1 MPNVVKGSKQN
12 RMMVVPYRPRQRLL
26 WAFASVVFV
35 SLGSLGG
42 FSFGYYQT
50 LRNQEFVEIDGE
62 EFGAQ
67 IENLTGE
74 NTELRRQITMLD
86 RSSMMDQKVNETD
99 QQTIRRLQDQLS
111 RLEQDLTYY
120 KNVVSEQT
128 DDTGLTISKW
138 SLVPTSQPSRYRY
151 QLAVRQK
158 DADGDTYLTGHVNVE
173 LVGTQ
178 DGKITVYSLN
188 EVSEQQEQMDI
199 KLRFKFFQNVEGD
212 LTLPENFLPDHV
224 RIIGIE
230 SAPIKKMIDQDFAW
244 LIQD

>member
-12 RMMVVPYRPRQRLL
+12 RMMVVPYRPGQRLF
-26 WAFASVVFV
+26 WTFASIVVV
-35 SLGSLGG
+35 SLGTLGG

-50 LRNQEFVEIDGE
+50 LRNQESAEIDSE
-62 EFGAQ
+62 EFGTQ

-158 DADGDTYLTGHVNVE
+158 DADGDTYLTGHVNV
-173 LVGTQ
+173 
-178 DGKITVYSLN
+178 
-188 EVSEQQEQMDI
+188 
-199 KLRFKFFQNVEGD
+199 
-212 LTLPENFLPDHV
+212 
-224 RIIGIE
+224 
-230 SAPIKKMIDQDFAW
+230 
-244 LIQD
+244 